1 MTIEEPT
8 DFLTKINLRQVVIA
22 ITTVSTVLTILLA
35 GFNYFSQIKYDII
48 SMKLEIE
55 TTQAELK
62 IVKAESKQAI
72 KGLELSGQSQEI
84 KYTKIETKLENIDR
98 NLLDIKQRL
107 KD

>member
-1 MTIEEPT
+1 MTIDEPS

-35 GFNYFSQIKYDII
+35 GFNYFSQIRFDIT
-48 SMKLEIE
+48 SLKLEVE
-55 TTQAELK
+55 TAQAEIKL
-62 IVKAESKQAI
+62 VKAEHKQAI

-98 NLLDIKQRL
+98 NLIDIKQRL